1 MDDNKRLRN
10 IGSSEIEDIKE
21 DLQSLKSNV
30 VTLAQDIKNGG
41 GAVARD
47 SLDHL
52 KAVGQEGFDKIENR
66 VREKPGQSLALAFCA
81 GLALSYLVSMQR

>member
-66 VREKPGQSLALAFCA
+66 VRENQGKALLWRFAPGW
-81 GLALSYLVSMQR
+81 R